1 MDIGKRRCVTIT
13 TQARSQVDLKIFRS
27 ALMQSNSF
35 KNLRIL
41 LGVIGAGLLFAT
53 AAVFLPV
60 EWMANAHRWLG
71 LGEFPDSPITVY
83 LARSTSLLYAV
94 HGFLML
100 YTAIHLRQYLPLA
113 KVFGYLHFV
122 IGLTMLGIDVTT
134 PCQLTGRRSKAFQ

>member
-1 MDIGKRRCVTIT
+1 
-13 TQARSQVDLKIFRS
+13 
-27 ALMQSNSF
+27 MQSNSF
-35 KNLRIL
+35 KILRIL
-41 LGVIGAGLLFAT
+41 LGVIGAGLLVAT

-60 EWMANAHRWLG
+60 SWMAVSHRWLG

-113 KVFGYLHFV
+113 KIFGYLHIV
-122 IGLTMLGIDVTT
+122 IGLVMLGIDLTT
-134 PCQLTGRRSKAFQ
+134 PMPTYWTVVEGIPISLTGAALVWLAAKAEAHAAIK